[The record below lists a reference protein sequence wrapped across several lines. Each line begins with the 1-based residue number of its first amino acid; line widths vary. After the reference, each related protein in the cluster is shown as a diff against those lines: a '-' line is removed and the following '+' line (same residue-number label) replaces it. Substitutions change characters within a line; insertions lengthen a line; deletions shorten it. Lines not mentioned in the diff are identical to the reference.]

1 MEKTWKPIVAGI
13 LDIISG
19 VPSLVGVLAM
29 IITIVVTGSAA
40 MDIPG
45 IVIPRMQAIP
55 AFVPVIVSIIA
66 GALAF
71 IGILAIVG
79 GIFALQRKNWGLA
92 LAGSIAAF
100 FPWSLLGI
108 AAIVLTALSKDEFE

>member
-19 VPSLVGVLAM
+19 ISSLIGVLAM
-29 IITIVVTGSAA
+29 IIAIVVTSSAA

-45 IVIPRMQAIP
+45 MVFPEIEAILG
-55 AFVPVIVSIIA
+55 FVPIILSIIA
-66 GALAF
+66 GILAF
-71 IGILAIVG
+71 VGILAIVG

-100 FPWSLLGI
+100 LPWLPLGI
-108 AAIVLTALSKDEFE
+108 AAIVLTTLSKDEFE

>member
-1 MEKTWKPIVAGI
+1 MEKTWKPVVAGI

-19 VPSLVGVLAM
+19 IPSLIGVLYM
-29 IITIVVTGSAA
+29 IIAIVVTGSAA
-40 MDIPG
+40 LHIPG
-45 IVIPRMQAIP
+45 MVIPGMPAIP
-55 AFVPVIVSIIA
+55 EFVPIILSIIA

-71 IGILAIVG
+71 VGILAIVG

-100 FPWSLLGI
+100 LPWSLLGI
-108 AAIVLTALSKDEFE
+108 AAIILTALSKNEFE